1 MSQKQPRA
9 PLSVIGIM
17 MRNGLWMVPLGLVF
31 AALTGFAALMTQR
44 DAIALDARGIE
55 GTATVISSERRVR
68 TDSEG
73 RRSVSYFVRYR
84 IDLEDGETHS
94 NRDNVTRATYN
105 AVSQGDEIWV
115 RYVPDDP
122 EIAEIERGRARQGSQ
137 VFAFF
142 ALALGGGSGW
152 LGWRSWQRS
161 QPMIRAGRHG
171 ERRSARVLGHFKTFS
186 GNRKEGLLY
195 KLRWVDSTGKEGISE
210 VKRRAEALQAW
221 PKDSEITVHV
231 DPETGET
238 FWEQDLAAR

>member
-1 MSQKQPRA
+1 MAGARVSI
-9 PLSVIGIM
+9 IGIM
-17 MRNGLWMVPLGLVF
+17 MRNGLWMLPLGLIF
-31 AALTGFAALMTQR
+31 AALTGFAALMMQR

-55 GTATVISSERRVR
+55 STATVTSTERRVR

-84 IDLEDGETHS
+84 IDLEDGATHS

-115 RYVPDDP
+115 RYVPDRPD
-122 EIAEIERGRARQGSQ
+122 IAEIERGRSRQGSQ

-161 QPMIRAGRHG
+161 QPMIRAGRQG
-171 ERRSARVLGHFKTFS
+171 QRRSARVLGHFKTVS
-186 GNRKEGLLY
+186 NNKKDGLLY
-195 KLRWVDSTGKEGISE
+195 KLRWIDSAGEEGISQ
-210 VKRRAEALQAW
+210 VKRRAEALTPW
-221 PKDSEITVHV
+221 PKDSEITVYV
-231 DPETGET
+231 DPETGQT
-238 FWEQDLAAR
+238 FWDQDLAAG